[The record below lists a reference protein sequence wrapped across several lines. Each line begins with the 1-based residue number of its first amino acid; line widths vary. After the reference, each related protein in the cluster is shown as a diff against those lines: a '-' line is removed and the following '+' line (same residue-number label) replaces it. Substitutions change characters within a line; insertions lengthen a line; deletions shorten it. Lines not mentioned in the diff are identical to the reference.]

1 MNVINIII
9 FAIGLAGAAG
19 VLAAYFYQSRAK
31 TVIELQQ
38 AEISAKDG
46 AIARLEAE
54 ALKSKAEREALEL
67 RIKAFEKLPD
77 YTKISNQ
84 ITRQH
89 KEVMT
94 ILAGIMKMTAGK

>member
-1 MNVINIII
+1 MNVLNIIL
-9 FAIGLAGAAG
+9 FGIGIAGGAG

-46 AIARLEAE
+46 SIARLEAE
-54 ALKSKAEREALEL
+54 ALKSQAEREALEL

-77 YTKISNQ
+77 YSKISRQ
-84 ITRQH
+84 ITNQH

-94 ILAGIMKMTAGK
+94 ILAGILDRKEK